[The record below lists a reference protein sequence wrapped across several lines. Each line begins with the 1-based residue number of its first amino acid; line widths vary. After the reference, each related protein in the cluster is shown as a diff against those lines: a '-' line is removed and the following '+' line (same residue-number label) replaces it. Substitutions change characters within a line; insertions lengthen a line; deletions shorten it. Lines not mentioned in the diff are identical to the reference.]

1 MALAYCIAARGIVE
15 IFLETWIT
23 AVDAATNAVLGSV
36 VAVVFARTLTLTLTI
51 VGSALESVSPGLSVS
66 MDIVGMLNFKK
77 KNWKVSVIIYIVFLS
92 FYIVLFCG
100 RDRYSIL

>member
-66 MDIVGMLNFKK
+66 MDIVGMLNFFLN
-77 KNWKVSVIIYIVFLS
+77 NWNW
-92 FYIVLFCG
+92 VL
-100 RDRYSIL
+100 

>member
-51 VGSALESVSPGLSVS
+51 VGSALESASPGLSVS

-77 KNWKVSVIIYIVFLS
+77 KIEKG
-92 FYIVLFCG
+92 VL
-100 RDRYSIL
+100 